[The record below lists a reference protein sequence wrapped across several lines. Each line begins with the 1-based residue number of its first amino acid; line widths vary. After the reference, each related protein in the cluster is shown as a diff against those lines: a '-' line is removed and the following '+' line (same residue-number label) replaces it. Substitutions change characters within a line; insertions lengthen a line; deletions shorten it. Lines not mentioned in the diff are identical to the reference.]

1 MEEKKPITHIV
12 AGLLIAALI
21 VVFAIIT
28 NFLGLTENRGIGMI
42 QYVIIIGGLI
52 FFVNQYGKANNYYIG
67 FGDLFAYGFKST
79 AVFTCIY
86 VIFIVAFFLIFPDI
100 KEKSLEI
107 ARHQMEQNGKLSE
120 SDIDRGVEMARKFFW
135 VGVVGGSIIFLII
148 VGAIGSLIGAAVT
161 KKRPHN
167 PLEQLNA

>member
-1 MEEKKPITHIV
+1 MEDRKSMTHIT

-21 VVFAIIT
+21 VIFAIIT
-28 NFLGLTENRGIGMI
+28 NFLGLTEERGIGMI

-52 FFVNQYGKANNYYIG
+52 FFIHQYGKANNYFVS

-79 AVFTCIY
+79 AVFTVIY
-86 VIFIVAFFLIFPDI
+86 IVFIVIFFLVFPDI

-107 ARHQMEQNGKLSE
+107 ARQQMEKNGKLSE
-120 SDIDRGVEMARKFFW
+120 TDIDRGVEMARKFFW
-135 VGVVGGSIIFLII
+135 VGVVGGSTIFLII